1 MSMSTLFVHHPT
13 PLTPSRI
20 NILIS
25 LAATAIGI
33 ALLLWLDASL
43 PFILAFCAT
52 WGIFDLVDFRTRKTN
67 IPSRVEIDD
76 ERISITRYRFFSR
89 LPQTEHYPLS
99 DCLAVATSY
108 ELNFRR
114 LHTQLFLKKSCKA
127 PITLDFHPHD
137 MSKGKVFPKHLCQ
150 DTEEAAAFR
159 QAITDAAGLKDAGF
173 FARAGTIDVIKS
185 VYGI

>member
-1 MSMSTLFVHHPT
+1 MSTPFVHHPT
-13 PLTPSRI
+13 PLTPSRTS
-20 NILIS
+20 ILIS
-25 LAATAIGI
+25 LAATATGI

-43 PFILAFCAT
+43 PFILALCAA
-52 WGIFDLVDFRTRKTN
+52 WGVFDLVDFRTRKTST
-67 IPSRVEIDD
+67 PSRVEVDG

-89 LPQTEHYPLS
+89 LPYTEHYPLS

-114 LHTQLFLKKSCKA
+114 LHTQLFLKKSYQA

-137 MSKGKVFPKHLCQ
+137 MSKGKFFSKHLCQ
-150 DTEEAAAFR
+150 DTAEAAAFR
-159 QAITDAAGLKDAGF
+159 QAMADAAGLRDAGF
-173 FARAGTIDVIKS
+173 FARGGTIDVIKS